1 MFCNNI
7 LSLCSKI
14 FIIIHDILKSYV
26 GLQYLSFPKVTV
38 KNWVTEE
45 FTKKFNFYFLN
56 FIHKKFIQKKLFRKH
71 IQNFYIN

>member
-45 FTKKFNFYFLN
+45 FTKKFNFIFLILFTKN
-56 FIHKKFIQKKLFRKH
+56 LFKKNYLENIYKIFI
-71 IQNFYIN
+71 